1 MAGRVDGRRPATNVG
16 HVEGRTRVV
25 EVAGRPGGRIRRGSR
40 GGLGGRGVADQRE
53 RSCPVLTVRGYR
65 QLSRT
70 VVRLHDGRR
79 ADPAGAVGAQLTGTA
94 AGYAQVRRCTRGEA
108 LAELERVLRS
118 TGFTPDSE
126 QARQLLS
133 RAAAMYVAPTGPGDE
148 FWYSDA
154 LELLV
159 EAGADTEQATAI
171 RASRVG
177 TVRIR

>member
-1 MAGRVDGRRPATNVG
+1 
-16 HVEGRTRVV
+16 
-25 EVAGRPGGRIRRGSR
+25 
-40 GGLGGRGVADQRE
+40 
-53 RSCPVLTVRGYR
+53 
-65 QLSRT
+65 
-70 VVRLHDGRR
+70 
-79 ADPAGAVGAQLTGTA
+79 
-94 AGYAQVRRCTRGEA
+94 VRRCTRGEA